1 MQILQLLT
9 LQQLA
14 PHVQLATLVRLEL
27 LQQLNKLVPLV
38 TIVLQEQWTLDS
50 TPNRA
55 VNTTQ
60 LAFRPLIV
68 QLVTTAL

>member
-1 MQILQLLT
+1 MQILQLLA

-55 VNTTQ
+55 VNTTL